1 MPGLEKFYFYIQ
13 HCLPRYTDIALI
25 ILTSFNI
32 LFYYYKCSLH
42 VCNIRLDPA
51 LIRPGRVDIKEY
63 IGHCSAHQI
72 EQMFFRFYRIDDTN
86 LAHKLSTAILA
97 LGKPVSAAQ
106 IQGFFMLH
114 KHSTPDAI
122 LKNVSRL
129 WEYS

>member
-1 MPGLEKFYFYIQ
+1 MLITNSIEQIKNLKNNKSLNPESPFYFPAPFFQ
-13 HCLPRYTDIALI
+13 SATW
-25 ILTSFNI
+25 LT
-32 LFYYYKCSLH
+32 

-86 LAHKLSTAILA
+86 LAHKLSAAILA

-122 LKNVSRL
+122 LENVSRL

>member
-1 MPGLEKFYFYIQ
+1 MLITNSIEQIKNLKNNKALNPESPFYFPAPFFQ
-13 HCLPRYTDIALI
+13 STTW
-25 ILTSFNI
+25 LT
-32 LFYYYKCSLH
+32 

-86 LAHKLSTAILA
+86 LAHKLSAAILA

-122 LKNVSRL
+122 LENVSRL